1 MWPAVGG
8 LLAGMVYSESGE
20 REVNAMKRVLSV
32 VLCLALLLGTS
43 AIGAFSVGA
52 AEGTESGLLTTDD
65 IVYDATSVWEPNAGN
80 PFIPG
85 YIGDPFIYRDPDDG
99 TFYVVGTT
107 DSWSTLNTSFPYC
120 IWESKDLVNW
130 KSYVFDFEDGMF
142 PKESNSL
149 WAPSLT
155 KGPDGRFYLFYIY
168 RGGGCYVAV
177 CDKIGDP
184 WEPCYTESDPT
195 GGVLQEDMFDSDVV
209 CIDGTWYMLTMGRDV
224 AGDESTGQG
233 ICLLELDFDFDKGEF
248 FVVNRKLIY
257 AGNDLF
263 EGPGLFKRTLDDGT
277 DMYYLTYSNGSLGN
291 GGYVTNVAYSKDIWG
306 PYVKDEASNP
316 ILGPDFSNGMMTTG
330 HNNVIEVDGEF
341 YICYHRTAQ
350 ISDSTQVC
358 RIGAMEKLEFYSDGT
373 LRKLNP
379 TVNGSKPTLVLSEQR
394 PNLAAHAAATESSYT
409 DRSAAGVDNDWVGG
423 YAFDNNYGTLW
434 KASGKGE
441 EWLQVDL
448 GSTFTVEQ
456 VTTYFEWRAGLY
468 NYQLFYSLD
477 GQDWEL
483 YADRSQNPDR
493 GSVMEDVK
501 TVEARYLKFVFD
513 ENSLQHVDDTV
524 GIFEVKVF
532 GSGTSLK
539 LDDILVNGQSVDGFD
554 ANSNTVTAWVA
565 GDAQAVLSYEG
576 ADADAQ
582 VTVTQP
588 ASVPGTGSITLTNP
602 ETNETNTYTVEIKDL
617 GTARRGEAYFSNI
630 PAKDSTGA
638 AAAFDGNANSYFEGY
653 EASGSYVGVDFG
665 AQNRVQ
671 VTGLRF
677 VPRRGAASLLTGG
690 LFQGSNDGKTWTTLY
705 TVSGAVVDGNNY
717 AQVSQTAAFRFV
729 RYYGPANSNGDI
741 AEIEV
746 CGTVSTVAA
755 GEALSSSIAFAQNLD
770 SALFTA
776 DSFEAVQAQLEAAQD
791 AADAADDAKLSAA
804 GKLDEAVRALEFTAT
819 GHGTPHAKPD
829 DGYLYNTSF
838 ETANDSY
845 WENAWGI
852 KEEQPNAH
860 SGTHAVNI
868 NSTGVL
874 RQTISGLTPG
884 TYTFSLWVQGDGKGS
899 SDTLEVYAVT
909 GNGTLRTDVLLN
921 GWQKWSQFEVR
932 DIEVGSDGLL
942 TVGINSKLSAGSSMW
957 AWVDDAVLAPQTD
970 APDPLDPIKAQD
982 FESDPTVTA
991 GPNAEVALDTEMAHE
1006 NGDTSGKLV
1015 VNVSAAE
1022 AGGSIEQNY
1031 ISFPVEG
1038 GSIDATGSKYLV
1050 FWMYDM
1056 YAKNNAYVQIYDGDG
1071 QVFGV
1076 WTPSGESQFRHW
1088 TKMVA
1093 DLSGASIDLSDIRE
1107 IRVALYNDN
1116 TYYVDNFYFVEN
1128 AEDAIPGVYT
1138 PTDKSALISEMERVR
1153 AMDTSLYTV
1162 ESVEKLETA
1171 YDKANTVV
1179 LNTKARQVMVDDC
1192 LADLT
1197 AAKGALVP
1205 LEPIETNF
1213 AKLQQEVDAADD
1225 IVSSEEYQALE
1236 ESVRTAFEA
1245 LLQEAKGLL
1254 GNPDATQI
1262 QVDDMTADLQDAIRE
1277 LGLDEPEP
1285 EPASGDVNND
1295 GKVNSSDAR
1304 LVLQHT
1310 VELITLSESQQAAA
1324 DVQPDGRINSSDARV
1339 ILQMTVSLA

>member
-1 MWPAVGG
+1 
-8 LLAGMVYSESGE
+8 
-20 REVNAMKRVLSV
+20 MKRVLSV

-43 AIGAFSVGA
+43 AVGAFSVGA
-52 AEGTESGLLTTDD
+52 AEGAQGGLLTTDD
-65 IVYDATSVWEPNAGN
+65 LVYDATSVWEPNAGN

-85 YIGDPFIYRDPDDG
+85 YIGDPFIFRDPDDG

-107 DSWSTLNTSFPYC
+107 DSWSTLNTSFPFC

-130 KSYVFDFEDGMF
+130 KSYVFPYEDGMF
-142 PKESNSL
+142 PKEASSL
-149 WAPSLT
+149 WAPALT

-184 WEPCYTESDPT
+184 WEPCYTDTDPT
-195 GGVLQEDMFDSDVV
+195 GAVLQTDMFDSDVV
-209 CIDGTWYMLTMGRDV
+209 CIDGTWYAVTMGRDV
-224 AGDESTGQG
+224 AGDESTDQG
-233 ICLLELDFDFDKGEF
+233 ICLLELDFDYDKGEF

-257 AGNDLF
+257 SGNDLF
-263 EGPGLFKRTLDDGT
+263 EGPGLFKRELDDGT
-277 DMYYLTYSNGSLGN
+277 NMYYLTYSNGSLGN

-330 HNNVIEVDGEF
+330 HNNVIEVDGDY

-350 ISDSTQVC
+350 ISDLTQVC

-379 TVNGSKPTLVLSEQR
+379 TVNGSKPTLTLTEQR
-394 PNLAAHAAATESSYT
+394 PNLAAHAQATESSYT
-409 DRSAAGVDNDWVGG
+409 DRAAAGVDNDWVGG

-434 KASGKGE
+434 KADGTGD

-468 NYQLFYSLD
+468 NYQLYYSLD
-477 GQDWEL
+477 GSDWKL

-513 ENSLQHVDDTV
+513 ENSLQYVDDTV

-539 LDDILVNGQSVDGFD
+539 LDEILVNDRPVDGFD
-554 ANSNTVTAWVA
+554 ANSNAVTAWVA
-565 GDAQAVLSYEG
+565 GDAQAVLSYAG

-602 ETNETNTYTVEIKDL
+602 DTNESNTYTVEIKDL
-617 GTARRGEAYFSNI
+617 GAAQEGEAYFSNI
-630 PAKDSTGA
+630 PAKDSTDA
-638 AAAFDGNANSYFEGY
+638 DAAFDGNVNSYFEGY
-653 EASGSYVGVDFG
+653 AASGSYVGVDFG
-665 AQNRVQ
+665 AENRVT

-677 VPRRGAASLLTGG
+677 VPRRGAESLVKGG

-705 TVSGAVVDGNNY
+705 TVSGTPAAGNNY
-717 AQVSQTAAFRFV
+717 AQVSQSGAFRFV
-729 RYYGPANSNGDI
+729 RYYGPANSNADI

-746 CGTVSTVAA
+746 CGTLSTVSAS
-755 GEALSSSIAFAQNLD
+755 EALTSSIAYAQSLD

-776 DSFEAVQAQLEAAQD
+776 DSFAAMKGKLQAAQGAVNGD
-791 AADAADDAKLSAA
+791 DDAKWDAA
-804 GKLDEAVRALEFTAT
+804 EQLDEAVRALSFAAT
-819 GHGTPHAKPD
+819 GHGTAHEKPD
-829 DGYLYNTSF
+829 NGYLYNASF
-838 ETANDSY
+838 ETSSDTH

-852 KEEQPNAH
+852 KAEQPNAH

-874 RQTISGLTPG
+874 RQTISGLKPG

-899 SDTLEVYAVT
+899 SDTLDVYAVT
-909 GNGTLRTDVLLN
+909 SNGTLNTDVQLN
-921 GWQKWSQFEVR
+921 GWQKWSKFEVR
-932 DIEVGSDGLL
+932 DVEVGSDGLI

-957 AWVDDAVLAPQTD
+957 AWVDDAVLEPQTD
-970 APDPLDPIKAQD
+970 APAPLDPIKVQD
-982 FESDPTVTA
+982 FENDPALTA
-991 GPNAEVALDTEMAHE
+991 GQNADVSLDTDIVHE
-1006 NGDTSGKLV
+1006 NGSTSGKLV
-1015 VNVSAAE
+1015 VNVTAAA

-1031 ISFPVEG
+1031 IRFAVEG
-1038 GSIDATGSKYLV
+1038 GSVDATGSKYLV
-1050 FWMYDM
+1050 FWMYDT
-1056 YAKNNAYVQIYDGDG
+1056 YAKNNAYVQIYDGNG
-1071 QVFGV
+1071 NMFGV

-1093 DLSGASIDLSDIRE
+1093 DLSGATIDLSDIRE
-1107 IRVALYNDN
+1107 IRVALYNKN

-1128 AEDAIPGVYT
+1128 ADDAIPNVFT
-1138 PTDKSALISEMERVR
+1138 PTDKSQLIAEMEKVQ
-1153 AMDTSLYTV
+1153 AMDTSLYTTA
-1162 ESVEKLETA
+1162 SVEKLEEV

-1192 LADLT
+1192 LADLV
-1197 AAKGALVP
+1197 AAKEELVP
-1205 LEPIETNF
+1205 LGPIEINF
-1213 AKLQQEVDAADD
+1213 RKLQQQVDRAEA
-1225 IVSSEEYQALE
+1225 IVLTEEYQALE
-1236 ESVRTAFEA
+1236 ENVRAAFEVILKEA
-1245 LLQEAKGLL
+1245 KDLLQD
-1254 GNPDATQI
+1254 PDATQI
-1262 QVDDMTADLQDAIRE
+1262 RVDDLAVDLSNAIRD
-1277 LGLDEPEP
+1277 LGLSGSTTKPG
-1285 EPASGDVNND
+1285 SGDVNGD
-1295 GKVNSSDAR
+1295 GKINSTDAR
-1304 LVLQHT
+1304 LVLQYT
-1310 VELITLSESQQAAA
+1310 VELTTLTDEQKAAA
-1324 DVQPDGRINSSDARV
+1324 NVNGDAFINSSDARV